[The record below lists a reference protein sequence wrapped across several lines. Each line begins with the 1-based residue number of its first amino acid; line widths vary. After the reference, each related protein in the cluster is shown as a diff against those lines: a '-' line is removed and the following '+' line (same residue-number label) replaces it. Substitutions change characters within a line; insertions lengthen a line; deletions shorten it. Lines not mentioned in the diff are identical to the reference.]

1 MYVDGYILLGFYIML
16 VIALLFGIYNFVEVR
31 ELQEKLNR
39 RPTTVKQPKAREPIK
54 VPRAKGHWD

>member
-1 MYVDGYILLGFYIML
+1 MYVDGYILLGFYVML

-31 ELQEKLNR
+31 ELQEKVNR
-39 RPTTVKQPKAREPIK
+39 RPTTVKQPKTREPIK